1 LKVNGV
7 TALVITAAKLGPE
20 QKLFNQ
26 LLTKIETASASLA
39 ELNRLADAHRP
50 DRVAKVTPLVKKN
63 QFLDEKL
70 VLFLASRLQYPKG
83 LSKNQQENIAH
94 IAVQVGQSVL
104 DSGFGSAELEAEV
117 DRLCEEYAAQ
127 DEDDDLDLD
136 DDSAQG
142 MRGLQ
147 GMIADMLGADFE
159 GADGLDSPEAVMQ
172 AAMKKRQAEYE
183 AWSQAQ
189 EARRANRKK
198 SNKEKLAEQEL
209 LDADSALR
217 LIYRKLASALHP
229 DREPDEIERIRK
241 TQLMAQVNAANDNKD
256 LLTLLRLQLEIEQI
270 HPEAIAA
277 MADDKLRSYNRVLKE
292 QFKTIQHEL
301 QQLMHRVRH
310 EFNLSYGAI
319 NEKSLQSALRLDLLG
334 LQQQAD
340 LRQSEFNYIQHDK
353 NLKAWVKEH
362 FKRMNDSARWD
373 SF

>member
-117 DRLCEEYAAQ
+117 DRLCEEYAAH
-127 DEDDDLDLD
+127 DEDDDLDGD

-147 GMIADMLGADFE
+147 GMIADMLGSDFE
-159 GADGLDSPEAVMQ
+159 GAEGLDSPEAVMQ

-198 SNKEKLAEQEL
+198 SNKEKLAEQEI

-362 FKRMNDSARWD
+362 FKRMNDSAGWD